1 MQCPDFCRW
10 TEGLDLCGFSPTRKQ
25 TRYYQ
30 PPPPDEQKEE
40 MTQEPDDILRA
51 VVMKDCGVTMILS
64 LASRRRWSWQGT
76 IQGFEEQ
83 VRRHRKDDENDWRW
97 EDKDMMME
105 ILYSPTQCICCWGRR
120 RRSWCR
126 TCDPGTLPR
135 RICPEGNLNG

>member
-51 VVMKDCGVTMILS
+51 IVMKDCGNVTMILS
-64 LASRRRWSWQGT
+64 PPACLRR
-76 IQGFEEQ
+76 
-83 VRRHRKDDENDWRW
+83 
-97 EDKDMMME
+97 
-105 ILYSPTQCICCWGRR
+105 
-120 RRSWCR
+120 
-126 TCDPGTLPR
+126 
-135 RICPEGNLNG
+135 